1 MVGPNSQPGGNRL
14 SLPAA
19 FAAAAA
25 ASQEQNMPIERV
37 LPGQRYS
44 EAVIAGGFIF
54 CAGMV
59 PHHTDSDIVAQ
70 TRDVLA
76 QLDQLL
82 ASCGTDKTA
91 IVDAVIYLADMAD
104 YNGMNMAWDQW
115 VASGQAPARAT
126 VEARLADPAWKIEIK
141 VTAYRG

>member
-1 MVGPNSQPGGNRL
+1 
-14 SLPAA
+14 
-19 FAAAAA
+19 
-25 ASQEQNMPIERV
+25 MPIERV

-59 PHHTDSDIVAQ
+59 PNHTDGDIVSQ

-115 VASGQAPARAT
+115 VTPGQAPARAT